1 MYTPHLLIYVCRVCS
16 TCDDEGYS
24 DEVEAVRFVL
34 AVVTVEDT
42 LEVDETIADAASN
55 GNTLVAMAAAVEG
68 GVGWIRRGF
77 VAATVVV
84 EALEVVL
91 ELVGSLPRRTWPP
104 PTFLSSLGFE
114 GATLSS
120 SSHGQMA
127 SLVVALK
134 NLCYKIILFFN
145 EGGLRVFEI
154 DRRVGVN
161 ILVAEYYDFDKKYS
175 KFIR

>member
-1 MYTPHLLIYVCRVCS
+1 MGGLLETV
-16 TCDDEGYS
+16 CDDEGYS

-127 SLVVALK
+127 SLVVALLGAGK
-134 NLCYKIILFFN
+134 AGSSAPS
-145 EGGLRVFEI
+145 GGESLKSPWP
-154 DRRVGVN
+154 
-161 ILVAEYYDFDKKYS
+161 VAP
-175 KFIR
+175 